1 MSAAMVLTSCA
12 APRSCAGGILSDTA
26 RRGSVDLPS
35 SRTIR
40 RLRRVEVDFDRVFP
54 GGQSRSAAHT
64 ADRLT
69 LNVFPD
75 VCLIVDRE
83 RAIDLG
89 QGKVQWDGRVQGPSS
104 GRATLVIDDRLMVG
118 AIRLDREIFEIR
130 YLGDGVHAVMDID
143 QSAFPRD

>member
-89 QGKVQWDGRVQGPSS
+89 QGRVQWDGRVQGPSS

-118 AIRLDREIFEIR
+118 TIRLDREIFEIR